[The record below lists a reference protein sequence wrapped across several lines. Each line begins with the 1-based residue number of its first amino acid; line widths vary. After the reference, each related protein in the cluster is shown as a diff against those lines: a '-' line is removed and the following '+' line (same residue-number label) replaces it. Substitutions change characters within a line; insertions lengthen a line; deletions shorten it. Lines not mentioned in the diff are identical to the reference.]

1 MEIFSI
7 SDDTINTLL
16 RKKRTLFF
24 ITIIFSM
31 IICGFLSFF
40 SMRNISTKISV
51 IIFCTLLLIILFVIY
66 FSIMFSLKKLSNK
79 MKNVKYIIEDE
90 KLFIKQN
97 DSKEFNF
104 SKNEIQSINRYKNSE
119 IIIVLNTNKKIIV
132 NKYLDNYDQLI
143 KILNTLSKINEID
156 KNPDIDLSKMDM
168 TRLIACII
176 IFILLIFIILL
187 IKIFNIS
194 IPKSGIDKHDPMILL
209 VEVLPCIIFAA
220 ILIFIANRIDKKIKN
235 KNRIVILFFLT
246 QIVLYIIILID
257 FYLQSFKLGLLITSI
272 MLFFMLLEIIFLK
285 TSYNYTKKKNE

>member
-1 MEIFSI
+1 
-7 SDDTINTLL
+7 
-16 RKKRTLFF
+16 
-24 ITIIFSM
+24 
-31 IICGFLSFF
+31 
-40 SMRNISTKISV
+40 
-51 IIFCTLLLIILFVIY
+51 
-66 FSIMFSLKKLSNK
+66 